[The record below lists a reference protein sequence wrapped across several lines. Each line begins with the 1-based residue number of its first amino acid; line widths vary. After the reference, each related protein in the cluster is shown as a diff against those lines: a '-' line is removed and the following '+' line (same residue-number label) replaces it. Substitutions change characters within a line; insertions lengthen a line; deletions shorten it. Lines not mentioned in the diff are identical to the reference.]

1 MEIFIPTYGR
11 SGEQVTLSHLLPLG
25 VRVTLVVQQREYE
38 KYQHYRLDNFPLVS
52 VWVLPKEIETIAPT
66 RDYIIQQAAG
76 DVLMLDDDLDF
87 AARRDDDPTKFRP
100 ATTEDIADML
110 LDVQAKLKQFAFVSV
125 GAREGGHMNTAD
137 YVVNTRAMRALA
149 YSAPFLQLKRITCA
163 PMRLME
169 DFHVALQLLEQG
181 EDMIVCNRWV
191 TNQRGGSGSRGG
203 CSSFRTLEM
212 QAEEARKLAELHP
225 EFVTVVEKQ
234 TKTAWGGAKRLDVR
248 VAWKKAAAVGKARR

>member
-1 MEIFIPTYGR
+1 
-11 SGEQVTLSHLLPLG
+11 
-25 VRVTLVVQQREYE
+25 VTLVVQEREWM
-38 KYQHYRLDNFPLVS
+38 HYTKHVKGLVG
-52 VWVLPKEIETIAPT
+52 VAVLPKHIETVAPA
-66 RDYIIQQAAG
+66 RDYIIQQATG

-87 AARRDDDPTKFRP
+87 AVRREDDPTKFRT
-100 ATTEDIADML
+100 AADADIADML
-110 LDVQAKLKQFAFVSV
+110 LDVQAKLKECPFVSV

-137 YVVNTRAMRALA
+137 YVYNTRAMRALA
-149 YSAPFLQLKRITCA
+149 YNAPFLQLKGVTCA

-181 EDMIVCNRWV
+181 EDMVVCNRWV
-191 TNQRGGSGSRGG
+191 TNQRGGSGSKGG

-212 QAEEARKLAELHP
+212 QGEEARKLAELHP

-248 VAWKKAAAVGKARR
+248 VAWKKAAAAGKARR